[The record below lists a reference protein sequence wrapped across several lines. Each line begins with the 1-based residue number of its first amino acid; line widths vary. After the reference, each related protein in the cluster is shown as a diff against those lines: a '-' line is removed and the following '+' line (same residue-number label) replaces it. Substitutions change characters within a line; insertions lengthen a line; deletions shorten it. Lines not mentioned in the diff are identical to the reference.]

1 MKKIIFQP
9 LIFLLLL
16 HGCAAPQ
23 YKTTYQTREVG
34 LDKYSVSSSEI
45 KSIRSVGISQGGIL
59 SIDAFLTR
67 YQIEYEGPK
76 MEQITKVRR
85 PADPVGALVNT
96 AATVGLNLLF
106 APEKTGSQ
114 AIGDTQSE
122 YVSNT
127 YIDKSRARTTGKAN
141 WETVATIF
149 TGSVLIYGVK
159 NQPIEIY
166 LNNNNIDISSHLEG
180 SSYGSPL
187 KIKVVCKFC
196 EDLKAQQNSNFSLFT
211 RQKEI
216 DFDLN
221 AFNLLQKES
230 RARNS
235 QIEAQR
241 ESKSTSNSATQRCL
255 SIGLRDGSEDFIK
268 CIKTLTNK

>member
-1 MKKIIFQP
+1 MKKIIFPP
-9 LIFLLLL
+9 LIFLFLL

-34 LDKYSVSSSEI
+34 VDKYYESSTEI
-45 KSIRSVGISQGGIL
+45 RSIRSASISSSGIL
-59 SIDAFLTR
+59 TIDAFLTR
-67 YQIEYEGPK
+67 YQMEYEGPK
-76 MEQITKVRR
+76 MEQVTKVRR

-96 AATVGLNLLF
+96 AATVGLNLLL
-106 APEKTGSQ
+106 APKQTGSQ

-127 YIDKSRARTTGKAN
+127 YVDKSRARVTGKTRWDTQALF
-141 WETVATIF
+141 F
-149 TGSVLIYGVK
+149 TGAVIIYDLK
-159 NQPIEIY
+159 SQPFELY
-166 LNNNNIDISSHLEG
+166 LNSNSIDISSHLEG
-180 SSYGSPL
+180 TSLVSPL

-196 EDLKAQQNSNFSLFT
+196 EDLKPQQNSNFSLFT

-230 RARNS
+230 KARNA

-241 ESKSTSNSATQRCL
+241 KSKPTSNSATQRCL

-268 CIKTLTNK
+268 CIKTLTN